1 MQYFFWKHRQVVG
14 VTVALFF
21 ILPISVQAV
30 TVQQPTSDPF
40 QPTSNTVQQ
49 PSNSFTLQNP
59 LAHGSTLCELLNA
72 VFSVTL
78 TLGIPIAVVFMV
90 IAGLKFVLAL
100 GNPKKLG
107 NAKKNIYYTMV
118 GIALFVGAW
127 FLAQVVANTLLQL
140 GGSGFN
146 TCF

>member
-1 MQYFFWKHRQVVG
+1 MMLVI
-14 VTVALFF
+14 ALFF
-21 ILPISVQAV
+21 IPNVFLFAASPNIGGGVG
-30 TVQQPTSDPF
+30 D
-40 QPTSNTVQQ
+40 SNVGGSIGTPNVGG
-49 PSNSFTLQNP
+49 SNSGFQLVNP

-72 VFSVTL
+72 VFSVTI

-100 GNPKKLG
+100 GNPTGLK
-107 NAKKNIYYTMV
+107 NAKKNFMYTV
-118 GIALFVGAW
+118 LGIALFVGAW
-127 FLAQVVANTLLQL
+127 FLAQVIARTLVQL

>member
-1 MQYFFWKHRQVVG
+1 MFFAG
-14 VTVALFF
+14 MTILALFVVS
-21 ILPISVQAV
+21 PVQGATNFGTDGDV
-30 TVQQPTSDPF
+30 
-40 QPTSNTVQQ
+40 SNFGT
-49 PSNSFTLQNP
+49 PGANSNIGTAGNNSSFTLENP

-78 TLGIPIAVVFMV
+78 TLGIPIAVVFVV

-100 GNPKKLG
+100 GNPTKLT
-107 NAKKNIYYTMV
+107 NAKKNIGFTLL

-127 FLAQVVANTLLQL
+127 FLAQVIARTLLQL

>member
-1 MQYFFWKHRQVVG
+1 MALG
-14 VTVALFF
+14 ALFF
-21 ILPISVQAV
+21 VMPLL
-30 TVQQPTSDPF
+30 TVEAASSFQNPSDPF
-40 QPTSNTVQQ
+40 QPTSNPVQ
-49 PSNSFTLQNP
+49 PPNSSFTLVNP

-78 TLGIPIAVVFMV
+78 TLGIPIAFVFLV

-127 FLAQVVANTLLQL
+127 FLAQVIARTLVQL